1 MDAGIS
7 PGDRGGLV
15 GRAKAMI
22 LSPRDEWPR
31 IEAET
36 ETAQEVFL
44 HYAVPLAAIGP
55 VAQLIGSQVFGYSVL
70 GISYRPGLVA
80 SISTAIISYVLTLVG
95 VLVLSLIADLL
106 APKFGGVSSR
116 TNAMKLVAYGA
127 TASWLAGVFGL
138 IPSLALF
145 GLLGLY
151 SLYLYYTGATP
162 MMKVPLD
169 KAPGY
174 TAVTI
179 VCAIVLMLIVAPIS
193 AAVTG
198 LFGAGAIGSVASG
211 GDTVTLPGGATIDP
225 DAADKFGKQM
235 ENMASGKVKPIEA
248 ATLQEFLPAEVAGYR
263 RTASETVGMGQMGST
278 AEATYSAG
286 DKSFKLKVSDLS
298 ALGALAGMG
307 AALGVEQSR
316 EDADSYE
323 KTGTFG
329 GQMQSE
335 AWNKTTSTGKFGV
348 VVANRFMV
356 EADGQANSIDEL
368 KQAVAA
374 IDQSDLED
382 LVK

>member
-1 MDAGIS
+1 MDAGIG

-15 GRAKAMI
+15 ARAKAMI
-22 LSPRDEWPR
+22 LSPRDEWPK
-31 IEAET
+31 IAVEPD
-36 ETAQEVFL
+36 TAQEVFL

-55 VAQLIGSQVFGYSVL
+55 VASLIGGQVFGYGAL
-70 GISYRPGLVA
+70 GFSYRPGLVGA
-80 SISTAIISYVLTLVG
+80 LSTAVISYVLTLVG
-95 VLVLSLIADLL
+95 ILVLSLIADFL

-116 TNAMKLVAYGA
+116 TNAMKLVIYGT
-127 TASWLAGVFGL
+127 TASWLVGVVGL
-138 IPSLALF
+138 VPSLALF
-145 GLLGLY
+145 SLLGLY

-179 VCAIVLMLIVAPIS
+179 LCAVVLMLIVAPIT

-198 LFGAGAIGSVASG
+198 LFGVGAIASVADHSG
-211 GDTVTLPGGATIDP
+211 SVTLPGGGTID
-225 DAADKFGKQM
+225 AGEAEKFSKQM
-235 ENMASGKVKPIEA
+235 EGMANGKVKPIEA
-248 ATLQEFLPAEVAGYR
+248 ATLQEFLPATVGSYR

-323 KTGTFG
+323 KTGTVG
-329 GQMQSE
+329 GQMRSE
-335 AWNKTTSTGKFGV
+335 AWNKTTNSGKYGV

-356 EADGQANSIDEL
+356 EADGQANSVDEL

-374 IDQSDLED
+374 IDQDDLEG
-382 LVK
+382 LAN